1 MNLSAYDKITEKI
14 DKSKSWI
21 HIKSKR
27 LITREI
33 KYRPYYTIMKRYEP
47 TYGIYEYYIV
57 ISDTINNDYKF
68 SKVFVDEYARIKIS
82 LLSIWKDLGLDKLN
96 KNINVNIIIDNTQDD
111 CEIYKLDI

>member
-1 MNLSAYDKITEKI
+1 MNLSAYDKITEKV

-33 KYRPYYTIMKRYEP
+33 KYRPYSTILKRYVP
-47 TYGIYEYYIV
+47 SCNIYEYYLV
-57 ISDTINNDYKF
+57 ISDTTNNDCKF
-68 SKVFVDEYARIKIS
+68 NKVFIDDYGRLKIS
-82 LLSIWKDLGLDKLN
+82 LLSIWKELGLDKIN
-96 KNINVNIIIDNTQDD
+96 KNINVNITIDNTQDD

>member
-21 HIKSKR
+21 HIKTKK

-33 KYRPYYTIMKRYEP
+33 KYRPYSTILKRYVP
-47 TYGIYEYYIV
+47 SCNIYEYYLV
-57 ISDTINNDYKF
+57 ISDTTNNECKFNKVLLDDYN
-68 SKVFVDEYARIKIS
+68 RLKIS
-82 LLSIWKDLGLDKLN
+82 LLSIWKETSLSKLTRN
-96 KNINVNIIIDNTQDD
+96 VNVNITLDDKQDD